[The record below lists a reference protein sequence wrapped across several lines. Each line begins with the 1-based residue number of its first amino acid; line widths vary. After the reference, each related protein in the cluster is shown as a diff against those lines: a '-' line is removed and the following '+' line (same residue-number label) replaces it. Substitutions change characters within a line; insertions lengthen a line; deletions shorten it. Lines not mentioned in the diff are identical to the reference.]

1 MHFADILNLC
11 SSASFFSENPTCNAN
26 AILPS
31 SPVLVPL
38 VGVSHEQVLTE
49 KNGGVGQEQ
58 NLK

>member
-1 MHFADILNLC
+1 MLMR
-11 SSASFFSENPTCNAN
+11 SF
-26 AILPS
+26 LG